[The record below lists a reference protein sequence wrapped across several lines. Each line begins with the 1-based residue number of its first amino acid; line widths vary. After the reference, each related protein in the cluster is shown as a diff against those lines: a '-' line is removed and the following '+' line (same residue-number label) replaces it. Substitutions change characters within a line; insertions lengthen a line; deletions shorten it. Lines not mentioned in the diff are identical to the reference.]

1 MQLPTMCTMTNE
13 NNIEPF
19 QDKRHFLDI
28 LHQLLDKESEDSGH
42 SIVSWSLDGLSFS
55 VYEPVKF
62 AESVLPAYFPSSST
76 RLTFKSFLGR
86 LKIFGFERNTNN
98 FSHPLF
104 VWGKKILFNR
114 RKSLECWPMPNL
126 KIGSDEMR
134 RLSVP
139 PRQTISDLKRQNG
152 SFVRRKSI
160 VHSLSPEG
168 QKISF
173 KDTLLRRQRSSSV
186 RMIINQNAY
195 LEILRDL
202 SIEDPELNSAQR
214 QFHNNV
220 NKIPNDNI
228 YDAEPLTLT
237 YEEDDTLYD
246 DIADA
251 INSM

>member
-1 MQLPTMCTMTNE
+1 M
-13 NNIEPF
+13 
-19 QDKRHFLDI
+19 
-28 LHQLLDKESEDSGH
+28 G
-42 SIVSWSLDGLSFS
+42 LDGLSFS
-55 VYEPVKF
+55 VHKPVKF

-86 LKIFGFERNTNN
+86 LKIFGFERSKNN

-104 VWGKKILFNR
+104 VQGKEVLFNR

-126 KIGSDEMR
+126 KIGGDQMR
-134 RLSVP
+134 RLSGS
-139 PRQTISDLKRQNG
+139 PRQTISDRKRQNG

-160 VHSLSPEG
+160 VHSISPEG
-168 QKISF
+168 RRISF

-186 RMIINQNAY
+186 RMSINQNAY
-195 LEILRDL
+195 LQILRDL
-202 SIEDPELNSAQR
+202 TKEDLELNPAQR
-214 QFHNNV
+214 QFTNNV
-220 NKIPNDNI
+220 NKIPNNNM